1 MKVKRIRI
9 YLGHN
14 NETKNAFLKGDVINF
29 FNEYLEG
36 YTIIKTD
43 GLYKGTMEESYVI
56 EYLQMGFAQYDRYM
70 SEIGFYKNMI
80 KDAEKYFQQES
91 ILWTIDEVEMM

>member
-56 EYLQMGFAQYDRYM
+56 EYLQMDFVHLSGIR
-70 SEIGFYKNMI
+70 FYKNMI
-80 KDAEKYFQQES
+80 KDAEKYFEQES